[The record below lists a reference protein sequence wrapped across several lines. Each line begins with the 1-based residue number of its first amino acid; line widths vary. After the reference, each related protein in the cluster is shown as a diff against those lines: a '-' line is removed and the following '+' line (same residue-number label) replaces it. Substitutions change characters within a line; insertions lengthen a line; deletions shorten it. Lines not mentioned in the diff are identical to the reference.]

1 MNWHFF
7 KDILCGVVLDNF
19 CLLTNT
25 KRINTFIIKILMSVV
40 NYFIQFIHIK
50 KQLQIMKWGNK
61 IMKSISYLD
70 RYYLYQSY
78 IYL

>member
-1 MNWHFF
+1 
-7 KDILCGVVLDNF
+7 
-19 CLLTNT
+19 
-25 KRINTFIIKILMSVV
+25 MSVV

-70 RYYLYQSY
+70 RYVN
-78 IYL
+78 IYESLRGAIPS